1 MLQGPTD
8 DKANRQDFLANP
20 QERQASSLKVMS
32 QDATN
37 DSTDSNSSEEGGN
50 EPNSSPVRRNGIL
63 QNAIRAGR
71 RRRGVGGK
79 ARIMVRKPAA
89 PGTTRRRYKPGVW
102 ALKEVSFYQ
111 KEYGLICAKAAC
123 ARLFRELCEKKDM
136 RWQASAVMALHEGFE
151 AYLVGLFEDC
161 TLEAIHGHRVTIMP
175 KDMYIALKIRGERDK
190 YANCFKLSFK
200 PREEES
206 RKETD
211 EVQEY

>member
-1 MLQGPTD
+1 MARSKQTLRKPGLNYNAAGAHGRQGEPARFPGKPTG
-8 DKANRQDFLANP
+8 KAGKQ
-20 QERQASSLKVMS
+20 LKVMS

-37 DSTDSNSSEEGGN
+37 DSTDSNSAEEGGN

-63 QNAIRAGR
+63 QDAIRAGR

-79 ARIMVRKPAA
+79 ARIMVRKPTA

-111 KEYGLICAKAAC
+111 KEYGLICSKAAC
-123 ARLFRELCEKKDM
+123 ARLFREICEKKDM

-161 TLEAIHGHRVTIMP
+161 TLEAIHGRRVTIMP
-175 KDMYIALKIRGERDK
+175 KDMFIALKI
-190 YANCFKLSFK
+190 
-200 PREEES
+200 
-206 RKETD
+206 
-211 EVQEY
+211 